1 MTPLLPIFRI
11 TATPALRFQPI
22 RGITPLP
29 AAPSNPNLPVQLAR
43 RLQQTVLRKVA
54 RADSNQMPS

>member
-11 TATPALRFQPI
+11 AASPALRFEPI
-22 RGITPLP
+22 RGIAPLP
-29 AAPSNPNLPVQLAR
+29 AASSNPNPHVQLAR
-43 RLQQTVLRKVA
+43 RLQQAVLRKVP